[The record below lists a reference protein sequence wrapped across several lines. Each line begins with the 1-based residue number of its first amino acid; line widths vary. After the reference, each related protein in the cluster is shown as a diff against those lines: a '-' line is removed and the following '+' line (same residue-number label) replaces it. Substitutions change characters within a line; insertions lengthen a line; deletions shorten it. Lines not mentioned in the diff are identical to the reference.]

1 MEPVNPQTTLT
12 QRSAEARDA
21 RKMLQGRWRILL
33 VETAARTSTLPTTVT
48 RMMELYTTAW
58 ASQGLS
64 QRNVYDL
71 PFMTRTAW
79 L

>member
-1 MEPVNPQTTLT
+1 MEQVNRQSTLT

-48 RMMELYTTAW
+48 RMMEL
-58 ASQGLS
+58 
-64 QRNVYDL
+64 
-71 PFMTRTAW
+71 
-79 L
+79 